1 MSSPVAPSSARV
13 PAMLLARTPGT
24 ARTLARVM
32 GLLAVLVLGA
42 LAVVPWQQTARGQGR
57 VIGFSPNDRQQFVEA
72 PLEGRIVHWYVRE
85 GSRVE
90 QGDPLFEISDND
102 PDIVMRLRAERDAV
116 EARLD
121 AAKQRSQAITAR
133 RGSLEGS
140 RTDALGAAE
149 QRTRMAI
156 DRIRAARQTL
166 EAAEATHRTS
176 KLNFERQ
183 ETLAE
188 NGLASRRAFELAE
201 LEQARAAAELER
213 ARAGLSA
220 AEREAEALERD
231 RSKVGNDT
239 RATLEDVRATY
250 AAALAEMASASAELA
265 RIDVRLARQT
275 SQYVTAP
282 RKGTVRRIMT
292 AAGVDMV
299 KTGDPVALLV
309 PDTSERAVEMWVD
322 GNDVPLV
329 REGRRVRLQ
338 FEGWPALQLSGMPQF
353 ATGTFGGVV
362 AVVDE
367 ADDGKGKFRIVVVP
381 GEGNEWPSNAYLRQG
396 VRANGWVQ
404 LEVVSL
410 GYELWRLFNGFP
422 PVVPADVLPLESKGK
437 P

>member
-1 MSSPVAPSSARV
+1 
-13 PAMLLARTPGT
+13 MLLARTPGT

-32 GLLAVLVLGA
+32 GLLAVFGLGA
-42 LAVVPWQQTARGQGR
+42 LAIVPWQQTARGQGR

-102 PDIVMRLRAERDAV
+102 PDIVMRLREERDAV

-183 ETLAE
+183 ETLTE